1 MFGLALTDIWF
12 LLIALLWTGYFVLE
26 GFDFGV
32 GALLGVLGRDETDR
46 RRVVNTIGPLWDGN
60 EVWLIV
66 AGGATFAAFPEWYAS
81 LFSGFYL
88 ALLIVLV
95 ALIGRGVAFEYRGKV
110 DDDRWR
116 RRWDLVIITTSAV
129 PALLWGVA
137 FANIVAGVPL
147 DADHEYTGS
156 FFTLL
161 TPYALLGGLT
171 TLLVFLV
178 HGAVFVSLKTDGDL
192 RLRAHRLALRL
203 GLLAVPVA
211 AGFLVWTQLA
221 HGKGWTLLSVALAA
235 GALVG
240 AVLLVGR
247 GREGWAFTLT
257 AVTIVATTVTLFGS
271 LYPDVLPSSSDPA
284 GTLTTTNAAS
294 TPYTLAIMTWV
305 ALAVTPIVLAYQ
317 AWSYWVFR
325 RRLTRDDIPAPTGL
339 PPRGTRAGVQPE
351 VPGTVPEQRAGDDSE
366 ERPEVR
372 R

>member
-1 MFGLALTDIWF
+1 MDLAYLWF
-12 LLIALLWTGYFVLE
+12 WIVGFLFVGYFVLD

-32 GALLGVLGRDETDR
+32 GMSLPFLGKNDVSR
-46 RRVVNTIGPLWDGN
+46 RQVINTIGPVWDLN
-60 EVWLIV
+60 ETWVIV
-66 AGGATFAAFPEWYAS
+66 AGACLFAAFPEWYAT

-88 ALLIVLV
+88 ALLLILL
-95 ALIGRGVAFEYRGKV
+95 ALILRGVSFEYRHQRDSLRWKAGF
-110 DDDRWR
+110 DRMI
-116 RRWDLVIITTSAV
+116 VIGSAV
-129 PALLWGVA
+129 PAFLWGVA
-137 FANIVAGVPL
+137 VANIVQGVPL
-147 DADHEYTGS
+147 DADHEYTGT

-171 TLLVFLV
+171 TLLVFLM

-192 RLRAHRLALRL
+192 RVRAHRLALRL
-203 GLLAVPVA
+203 GLVAVPVA
-211 AGFLVWTQLA
+211 GGFLVWTQQA
-221 HGKGWTLLSVALAA
+221 HGKGWTLISVAVAA

-257 AVTIVATTVTLFGS
+257 AATIVATTVTLFGS
-271 LYPDVLPSSSDPA
+271 LYPNVMPSSTDPA

-294 TPYTLAIMTWV
+294 TPYTLQIMTWV

-325 RRLTRDDIPAPTGL
+325 RRLTRDDIPPPTGL
-339 PPRGTRAGVQPE
+339 PPRNARAGVARE
-351 VPGTVPEQRAGDDSE
+351 VPGTVPEQRTGDDVPE

-372 R
+372 Q